1 MLVHVSQPHMPD
13 IVFTISGNILA
24 DLLADFRNRYGKK
37 NIAEENDTINARD
50 IDWAKDFGL
59 DVTLGEMLRMRRVDF
74 EQWTQREFAEKLD
87 IPWQYVS
94 NMERVYRPIS
104 IAMARRLGRVFGCSP
119 ELFIA

>member
-1 MLVHVSQPHMPD
+1 MPD

-24 DLLADFRNRYGKK
+24 DLLADLRNRYRKK